1 MALGYR
7 LINHNLVEGKIMY
20 QLVRRTIFEALKD
33 RYETKE
39 ITAQE
44 VAIELYRAG
53 HYAFVPDKDE
63 ALKCIGVM
71 K

>member
-1 MALGYR
+1 
-7 LINHNLVEGKIMY
+7 MY

-39 ITAQE
+39 ITAKE

-53 HYAFVPDKDE
+53 HYAFVPDEVE